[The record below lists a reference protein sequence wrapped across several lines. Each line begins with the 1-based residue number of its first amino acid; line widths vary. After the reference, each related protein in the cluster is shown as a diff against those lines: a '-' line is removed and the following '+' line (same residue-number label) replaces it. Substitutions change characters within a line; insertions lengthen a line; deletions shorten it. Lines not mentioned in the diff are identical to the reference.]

1 MKLKILLLISVF
13 SFLLVPAA
21 GTYVLAEENEEEQ
34 EEQEDQ
40 EEIEDLQ
47 EKIEEYEEKI
57 GELQDTANTLQNE
70 INYIDSQINLTELKI
85 QNSIN
90 KINETQKKIE
100 ELIQDI
106 DDLVIRI
113 DKLENS
119 IDYQH
124 KILSSR
130 MRERYKI
137 KEESPIFI
145 IFGSSTLNRIIQKSE
160 YLKVM
165 EKYDNKL
172 IEEMNQTKDAF
183 DLQKRL
189 FEEKKEE
196 EEALKA
202 QLQVEKA
209 NLDSYRAT
217 LASQQSDKQKL
228 LDETNNDEDKYQ
240 ELLKKA
246 QEELASYKAFTDYAG
261 GGVISAGE
269 FGKGDEGWYFSQRDS
284 RWAGQRIGHSNYTI
298 FEVGCL
304 ITSVAMVHKSY
315 GIDTNP
321 SKIAANSNYFWYR
334 TAYMLIPWPAPS
346 GKSYTAISRDRIDD
360 EIDDRPVIVGVYAG
374 PYGTHFVVL
383 SEEDDGDYVMYD
395 PYYGPDLDF
404 SDYYS
409 ES

>member
-1 MKLKILLLISVF
+1 MKLKTLLLIFLFSVLIAPIPSMF
-13 SFLLVPAA
+13 VFAD
-21 GTYVLAEENEEEQ
+21 EE
-34 EEQEDQ
+34 

-57 GELQDTANTLQNE
+57 NELQDRADTLQNE
-70 INYIDSQINLTELKI
+70 IEYMDSQINLTELKI
-85 QNSIN
+85 QNSIYN
-90 KINETQKKIE
+90 INATQIE
-100 ELIQDI
+100 IEKLEDDI
-106 DDLVIRI
+106 GNLVIRI
-113 DKLENS
+113 EKLEDS
-119 IDYQH
+119 IEYQK
-124 KILSSR
+124 KILASR

-137 KEESPIFI
+137 KEDSPIFI

-172 IEEMNQTKDAF
+172 IDEMSDTKDAF

-196 EEALKA
+196 EETLKA

-209 NLDSYRAT
+209 NLDSYKAT
-217 LASQQSDKQKL
+217 LATQQADKQRL
-228 LDETNNDEDKYQ
+228 LADTNNDEDKYQ
-240 ELLKKA
+240 ELLQKA
-246 QEELASYKAFTDYAG
+246 QEELSSYKAFTQYAG
-261 GGVISAGE
+261 GGVIGAGE
-269 FGKGDEGWYFSQRDS
+269 FGSGEEGWYFSQRDS
-284 RWAGQRIGHSNYTI
+284 RWAGQYIGKSQDTI

-315 GIDTNP
+315 GVDTTP
-321 SKIAANSNYFWYR
+321 SKIASDSDNFWYR

-346 GKSYTAISRDRIDD
+346 GKSYRAISTGSIDN

-383 SEEDDGDYVMYD
+383 SEKDGSDYIMYD

-409 ES
+409 KSSIFQAVVFK